1 MTSVRTKVVL
11 ADVATHF
18 NILHY
23 VLLTTSSTIALSEL
37 SLRLSSLSLFTKYHR
52 PVAAQRGILT
62 TSKKNNST
70 FTFTS
75 APTAHTPP
83 RISDSHYPLSTRLY
97 NIRIQLQYLILLTP
111 TRKTAH

>member
-1 MTSVRTKVVL
+1 MTSVRTKVVS
-11 ADVATHF
+11 ADVAIHF

-23 VLLTTSSTIALSEL
+23 VLLTSSSTISLLEL
-37 SLRLSSLSLFTKYHR
+37 SLRLSSLSLFTQYHR

-62 TSKKNNST
+62 SKKNNFT

-75 APTAHTPP
+75 APTAHIPP
-83 RISDSHYPLSTRLY
+83 RISDSRCPPSTRLY
-97 NIRIQLQYLILLTP
+97 NTRIQLQYLILLTP